1 VKLFRCLAWNR
12 DADADAPHGPLW
24 FPRSLQGD
32 GRHDN
37 PDLYGCLYVSQS
49 DVSTVVEQL
58 ARFRSQRLIDSML
71 RRQGLPLALAE
82 LDVRDDVRLVDLD
95 DPAVLVKRKL
105 RPSRVATRRRE
116 ITQAQ
121 ARDVFTGTPSASGLS
136 WWSTFEATWV
146 NITLFDRARPSL
158 HLAAIRRLS
167 TRDSVVGEAADIL
180 GLRRV

>member
-1 VKLFRCLAWNR
+1 
-12 DADADAPHGPLW
+12 
-24 FPRSLQGD
+24 
-32 GRHDN
+32 
-37 PDLYGCLYVSQS
+37 VSHS

-71 RRQGLPLALAE
+71 RRHGLPLALAE
-82 LDVRDDVRLVDLD
+82 LDVRDDVRVVDLD

-121 ARDVFTGTPSASGLS
+121 AREVFTGTPNAGGLS
-136 WWSTFEATWV
+136 WWSTYEATWV
-146 NITLFDRARPSL
+146 NLTLFDRVRSSL
-158 HLAAIRRLS
+158 HLAAIRALS
-167 TRDSVVGEAADIL
+167 TRDAIVIEAADLL

>member
-1 VKLFRCLAWNR
+1 MKLFRCLAWNR
-12 DADADAPHGPLW
+12 DARPDAPQGPLW
-24 FPRSLQGD
+24 FPRALQGD

-71 RRQGLPLALAE
+71 RRHGLPLALAE
-82 LDVRDDVRLVDLD
+82 LEVRDNVRLVDLD

-105 RPSRVATRRRE
+105 RPSRIATRRRE

-121 ARDVFTGTPSASGLS
+121 ARDVFTGTPSAGGLA
-136 WWSTFEATWV
+136 WWSAFEATWE
-146 NITLFDRARPSL
+146 NITLFDRARTSL
-158 HLAAIRRLS
+158 HLATIRALS
-167 TRDSVVGEAADIL
+167 TGDSIVGDAADLL